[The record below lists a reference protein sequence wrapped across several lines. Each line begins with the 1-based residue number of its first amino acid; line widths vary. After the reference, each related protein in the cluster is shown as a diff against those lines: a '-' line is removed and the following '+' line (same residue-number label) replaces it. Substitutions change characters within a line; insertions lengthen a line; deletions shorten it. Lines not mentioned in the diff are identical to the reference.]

1 MYHDDVDKIA
11 NTSANKVKIV
21 EESFTK
27 YFGRAVMAGIFIML
41 ATILSYTIGEYFL
54 PIIQKQLGYLV
65 LHYSALPL

>member
-27 YFGRAVMAGIFIML
+27 YFGCAVMAGIFYHACNYTVIYNWRN
-41 ATILSYTIGEYFL
+41 TFSQLSR
-54 PIIQKQLGYLV
+54 
-65 LHYSALPL
+65 SS